1 MVWVPGTIKRD
12 KSEIHL
18 YNSRRNSQMSVKVDV
33 LEGNIA
39 KLTIE
44 VTPDELEIELDKAY
58 QKNKNSIALQ
68 GFRKGK
74 VPRALIE
81 KMYGPEIFY
90 EDAIN
95 SIIPSAYDKAAE
107 ESELDIVSMPE
118 IDVDQIEKGKPFIF
132 TAEVAV
138 KPPVTLGEYKGIEV
152 EVAEVTVSDEE
163 IEAEL
168 EKVREQNSRMDNVE
182 DRPIQDGDITNID
195 FDGYV
200 DGEQFEGGK
209 AESHTLTIGSHSFI
223 DGFEEQL
230 IGKNVGD
237 DVEVNVTF
245 PEEYHAEELQ
255 GKPALFKVKI
265 NEIKVKELPELD
277 DELAK
282 DVSEFDT
289 LDEYKDD
296 IKTRLLGDKEKQSK
310 TEKEDKLVDKVIEQA
325 QIDIPELMIN
335 TQAKQMLDEF
345 AQNIQYQGISIEQYY
360 QFTGTNQEQL
370 QEQMTPQAIKRIQTR
385 LVLEEIVKVEDIQ
398 VADEVF
404 EENLVGMAESYKME
418 VDKLKELISEEEEK
432 QMKEDLAVQK
442 AVDLILETAI
452 EVEVVETAEVVEDTE
467 TN

>member
-1 MVWVPGTIKRD
+1 
-12 KSEIHL
+12 
-18 YNSRRNSQMSVKVDV
+18 MSVKVDV